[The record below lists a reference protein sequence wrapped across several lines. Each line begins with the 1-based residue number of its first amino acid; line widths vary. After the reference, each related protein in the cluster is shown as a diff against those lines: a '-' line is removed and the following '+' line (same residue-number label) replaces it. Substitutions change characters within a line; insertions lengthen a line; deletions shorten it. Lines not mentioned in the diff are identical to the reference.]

1 MLRILIRV
9 FLTHSRIKR
18 RAGGHT
24 LLWALIMSVIPASAL
39 AIGSFR
45 PAVNELALL
54 PGYCA
59 PKAQPY
65 GDDAKHPEVAPWAD
79 QLGYADYRH
88 LHHYCDALLH
98 IMRANRAIG
107 NATQQKSLL
116 SIALLN
122 LDYMQKNASAEFSL
136 QAEIAVTRGQ
146 VLERL
151 GRPAEALAEYQRAM
165 AHTVTFAPA
174 YMRLA
179 DLYLKQGKRAQA
191 EQTVRAGLEQ
201 APTSAP
207 LLRRLEELGRAKSK

>member
-1 MLRILIRV
+1 MLRILIPVYLTLVRRLVLGRV
-9 FLTHSRIKR
+9 F
-18 RAGGHT
+18 
-24 LLWALIMSVIPASAL
+24 LWALIMSVLPTAAL
-39 AIGSFR
+39 AIGAFR
-45 PAVNELALL
+45 PTVNELALL

-65 GDDAKHPEVAPWAD
+65 GDDAKHPEVAPWAE

-191 EQTVRAGLEQ
+191 EQTIRTGLQ
-201 APTSAP
+201 HVPTSAP
-207 LLRRLEELGRAKSK
+207 LQRRLEELGGAKGK